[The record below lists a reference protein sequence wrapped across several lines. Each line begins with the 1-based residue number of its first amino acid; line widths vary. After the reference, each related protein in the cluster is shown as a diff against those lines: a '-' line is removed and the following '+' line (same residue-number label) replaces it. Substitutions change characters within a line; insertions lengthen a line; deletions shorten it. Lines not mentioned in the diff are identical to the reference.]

1 MRDTDIQV
9 ATIRNNIEAIRER
22 IAAACA
28 RSGRSADEVTL
39 IAVSKNF
46 PVTSIKAAQE
56 AGIADFGENRVQEFV
71 EKATEVPPR
80 LQDGDVTWHMIGHL
94 QRNKARDVIAHA
106 DVFHAL
112 DSLRLAKE
120 LNRRA
125 EAAERSLPCLVQI
138 NVSGE
143 SSKFGIEPDELASFL
158 NEAAVFER
166 LEIRGLMTLASPA
179 DDPEHVRPEMRLMRE
194 LRDRHR
200 EGAASHHKLDWL
212 SMGMSGDF
220 EVAIEEG
227 ATHVRIG
234 SAIFGQREQF

>member
-1 MRDTDIQV
+1 
-9 ATIRNNIEAIRER
+9 
-22 IAAACA
+22 
-28 RSGRSADEVTL
+28 
-39 IAVSKNF
+39 
-46 PVTSIKAAQE
+46 
-56 AGIADFGENRVQEFV
+56 
-71 EKATEVPPR
+71 
-80 LQDGDVTWHMIGHL
+80 MIGHL

>member
-9 ATIRNNIEAIRER
+9 ETIRNNIEAIRER
-22 IAAACA
+22 ITAACA

-71 EKATEVPPR
+71 EKATQVPPR

-94 QRNKARDVIAHA
+94 QRNKARDVVAHA

-158 NEAAVFER
+158 SEAAVFEL

>member
-9 ATIRNNIEAIRER
+9 ETIRNNIEAIRER

-28 RSGRSADEVTL
+28 RSGRSTDEVTL

-71 EKATEVPPR
+71 EKATQVPPR

-112 DSLRLAKE
+112 NSIRLAKD

-125 EAAERSLPCLVQI
+125 EAAERSLPCLVQV

-143 SSKFGIEPDELASFL
+143 SSKFGIEPDEFESFL
-158 NEAAVFER
+158 SEAAAFER

-200 EGAASHHKLDWL
+200 EGAASHHKLEWL